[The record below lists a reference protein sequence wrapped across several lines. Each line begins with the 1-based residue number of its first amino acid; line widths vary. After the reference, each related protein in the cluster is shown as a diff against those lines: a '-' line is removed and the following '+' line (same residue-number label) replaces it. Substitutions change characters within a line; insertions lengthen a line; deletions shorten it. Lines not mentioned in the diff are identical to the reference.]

1 MKTISIVTPCYNE
14 ESNVEEL
21 YRRIK
26 NVFDGLP
33 EYSYEH
39 IYIDNA
45 STDGTTA
52 KLRKL
57 ASEDKNVKVILN
69 VRNFGHIRS
78 PYHGLLQASG
88 DAAMLMVSDL
98 QDPPEL
104 IADFIR
110 KWEEGYKVVLGVKN
124 ESQESPLM
132 YAIRSSY
139 YNMIGKI
146 SDIELTKNYT
156 GFGLYDKQV
165 IQILRDIDD
174 PYPYFRGLISEL
186 GFESAKIYYT
196 QPTRKRGITKNN
208 FYTLYDMAM
217 LGITSHS
224 KIPLRLATMLGFG
237 LSILSLLIAFG
248 YFVAK
253 LLFWNQF
260 VLGQAPTLIGLFF
273 FASMQLFFIGLLG
286 EYIGTIHTQILRRP
300 MVVEKE
306 RINFELRDKVSKRNE
321 PLI

>member
-14 ESNVEEL
+14 EANVEEL

-26 NVFDGLP
+26 TVFDGLP
-33 EYSYEH
+33 DYSYEH

-45 STDGTTA
+45 STDGTAA

-104 IADFIR
+104 ITDFIR

-124 ESQESPLM
+124 ESQESALM

-165 IQILRDIDD
+165 IQILRKIDD

-237 LSILSLLIAFG
+237 LSLLSLLIAFG

-306 RINFELRDKVSKRNE
+306 RLNFECQPEEVAHN
-321 PLI
+321 